1 MATLENPGH
10 SVFGYGFS
18 MFLTGNEPFLIQK
31 TKDQVKTNIE
41 FGISIEI

>member
-18 MFLTGNEPFLIQK
+18 MFLTGNEPFFDLE
-31 TKDQVKTNIE
+31 N
-41 FGISIEI
+41 